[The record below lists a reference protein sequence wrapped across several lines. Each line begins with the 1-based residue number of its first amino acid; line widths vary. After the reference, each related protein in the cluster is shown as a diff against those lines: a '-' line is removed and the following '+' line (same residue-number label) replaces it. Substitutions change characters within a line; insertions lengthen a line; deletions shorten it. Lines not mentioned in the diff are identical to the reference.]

1 MHSIY
6 AAWPTSEPLSKL
18 AVNSPEPASNGHFL
32 VSSQDEHVLQEINS
46 GLALLDATV
55 IV

>member
-6 AAWPTSEPLSKL
+6 ATWPTSEPLSKL

-32 VSSQDEHVLQEINS
+32 VSSQDEEEINS
-46 GLALLDATV
+46 GLASLDATV